1 MKTAKILLA
10 ALIAVLF
17 IITGCV
23 SSEAKTSQSQPAL
36 QAEPALPPANIQPP
50 AIKVAGEFGKVFT
63 GEFSGD
69 INDYYYE
76 YAVEKGAEYLVYVVD
91 GYNNGQN
98 PDMQLDTP
106 AKAVGFWILRS
117 DAKTAYPRS
126 IYVET
131 DDDSKSGYGFIG
143 FTLDKAPGPV
153 ATVKAQ
159 DSILYVH
166 VQRYKATYTGKFM
179 VKVVKK

>member
-1 MKTAKILLA
+1 MKTTRVMIV

-17 IITGCV
+17 VLSGCV
-23 SSEAKTSQSQPAL
+23 SSETKPAQTQPVAK
-36 QAEPALPPANIQPP
+36 AEQALPPANIQPP
-50 AIKVAGEFGKVFT
+50 AIKVTGELGKVFT
-63 GEFSGD
+63 GEFKD
-69 INDYYYE
+69 AINDYYYE

-98 PDMQLDTP
+98 ADMKLDSP

-126 IYVET
+126 VYAET

-153 ATVKAQ
+153 ATVKTQ
-159 DSILYVH
+159 DTILFIH
-166 VQRYKATYTGKFM
+166 VQRYKASYTGSFM

>member
-1 MKTAKILLA
+1 MKTTKI
-10 ALIAVLF
+10 LIAVLASVLF
-17 IITGCV
+17 ILSGCV
-23 SSEAKTSQSQPAL
+23 STGANSAQTQPAA
-36 QAEPALPPANIQPP
+36 QAEPALLPANIQPP

-126 IYVET
+126 IYAET
-131 DDDSKSGYGFIG
+131 DDDTKSGYGFIG
-143 FTLDKAPGPV
+143 YTLDKAPGPV
-153 ATVKAQ
+153 ATIKAQ
-159 DSILYVH
+159 DTVLFIH
-166 VQRYKATYTGKFM
+166 VQRYKASYTGKFM